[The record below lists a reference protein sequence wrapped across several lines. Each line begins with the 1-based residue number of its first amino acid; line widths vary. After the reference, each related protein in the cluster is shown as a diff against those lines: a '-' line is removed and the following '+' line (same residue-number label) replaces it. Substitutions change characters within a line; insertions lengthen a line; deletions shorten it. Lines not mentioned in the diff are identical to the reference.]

1 MILAFLEL
9 INNCKQMWNFNYI
22 RKEKLIVFSGGL
34 RCKGRVDLIREI
46 RDNLWTSDWII
57 KKLLGQEKKG
67 RVFQTEATVITRAGC
82 NVVSSLTE
90 QQRPGL
96 LEHR

>member
-22 RKEKLIVFSGGL
+22 RKEKLIVFFGGQ
-34 RCKGRVDLIREI
+34 RCKGRVDLIG
-46 RDNLWTSDWII
+46 DNSWISDWII
-57 KKLLGQEKKG
+57 KKLLGREKKG
-67 RVFQTEATVITRAGC
+67 RVFQTEVTVITRAGC